1 MTKPIK
7 AIIFDLE
14 GVVVDSEP
22 LWSEAN
28 VVLLWRHGLTGYDDA
43 RTKHLLMGRSVVEAV
58 RILQAQYNIPGDPY
72 ELAAERKQ
80 IFLELVAKEL
90 KFIPGFQTFFEPL
103 REHYHVAAATSAERR
118 FLQAFSNHLDLQKLF
133 GKHIYSIEDINFV
146 SKPNPDIF
154 QHAAKGINV
163 NPEACVVVEDAPNGV
178 QAAKAAGMRCI
189 ALTTSTTQERLAA
202 AGADAVVDDYSEID
216 LTKPNFV
223 SPASFK
229 P

>member
-1 MTKPIK
+1 M
-7 AIIFDLE
+7 
-14 GVVVDSEP
+14 
-22 LWSEAN
+22 
-28 VVLLWRHGLTGYDDA
+28 WRHGLTGYDDE
-43 RTKHLLMGRSVVEAV
+43 RTKHLVMGRSVVEAM
-58 RILQAQYNIPGDPY
+58 RIIQAQYNIPGDVY
-72 ELAAERKQ
+72 ELVAERKQ
-80 IFLELVAKEL
+80 IFVEMVNKDL
-90 KFIPGFQTFFEPL
+90 KFIPGFTGFHD
-103 REHYHVAAATSAERR
+103 RIKNKYHLAAATSAERS
-118 FLQAFSNHLDLQKLF
+118 FLKAFEAKLELANLF

-154 QHAAKGINV
+154 LHAAKGINV

-189 ALTTSTTQERLAA
+189 ALTTSTTREHLAA
-202 AGADAVVDDYSEID
+202 AGADAVVGDYSEID